1 MGVRLKGDF
10 ERDRGCR
17 EKRAEKE
24 KKRALGVAIE
34 ATAYRFAQRATERN
48 EFREREANN
57 RLKWQARRMAGG
69 GGRGM
74 RSTQRV
80 MPKAVAVIFIVIL
93 GIVIL
98 L

>member
-1 MGVRLKGDF
+1 MQKGRQRRESRVRGDEGF
-10 ERDRGCR
+10 
-17 EKRAEKE
+17 
-24 KKRALGVAIE
+24 GVAIE
-34 ATAYRFAQRATERN
+34 ATAHRFAQRATERN

-57 RLKWQARRMAGG
+57 RLKWQARQIAGG
-69 GGRGM
+69 RRGRGM

-80 MPKAVAVIFIVIL
+80 MPKAVALIFIVIL

>member
-1 MGVRLKGDF
+1 MRLKGDF
-10 ERDRGCR
+10 ERDRGNR

-34 ATAYRFAQRATERN
+34 ATAHRFAQRATERN

-69 GGRGM
+69 GGRGARQ

-80 MPKAVAVIFIVIL
+80 MPKAVALIFIVIL

>member
-1 MGVRLKGDF
+1 M
-10 ERDRGCR
+10 
-17 EKRAEKE
+17 
-24 KKRALGVAIE
+24 VAIE
-34 ATAYRFAQRATERN
+34 ATAHRFAQRATERN

-57 RLKWQARRMAGG
+57 RLKWQARG

-80 MPKAVAVIFIVIL
+80 MPKAVALIFIVIL

>member
-1 MGVRLKGDF
+1 MRLKEEF
-10 ERDRGCR
+10 ERER
-17 EKRAEKE
+17 ERETEK
-24 KKRALGVAIE
+24 AIE
-34 ATAYRFAQRATERN
+34 ATAHRFEVRATERN

-57 RLKWQARRMAGG
+57 RLKWQAGG
-69 GGRGM
+69 RGDRGRGWGRGM

-80 MPKAVAVIFIVIL
+80 MPKAVALIFIVIL

>member
-1 MGVRLKGDF
+1 MRLKGDF
-10 ERDRGCR
+10 ERDRGSR

-24 KKRALGVAIE
+24 KRALGVAIE

-69 GGRGM
+69 GKRGM

-80 MPKAVAVIFIVIL
+80 MPKAVALIFIVIL

>member
-1 MGVRLKGDF
+1 M
-10 ERDRGCR
+10 RGQR

-24 KKRALGVAIE
+24 RKRALGVAIE
-34 ATAYRFAQRATERN
+34 ATAHRFAQRATERN

-69 GGRGM
+69 RAQGRGM

-80 MPKAVAVIFIVIL
+80 MPKAVALIFIVIL